1 MFDLFGLGIMGTAL
15 FCAGILFLLLLVYV
29 VMVYNRL
36 ITLRNRVKNAWA
48 QIDVQLKRR
57 YDLIPNLVET
67 VKGYMKH
74 ERATLTEITKLR
86 TQIMSGGVEERARA
100 NNMLSATLKS
110 LFAVAENYPQLRA
123 SENFQKLQDELTG
136 TEDKISY
143 IRTAYNDA
151 VYMFNT
157 ACDVFPSNIIA
168 GIFGFRHEPLF
179 EAAASEKEPVK
190 VKFE

>member
-1 MFDLFGLGIMGTAL
+1 MGIAL
-15 FCAGILFLLLLVYV
+15 ICAGALVVVVLGYV

-36 ITLRNRVKNAWA
+36 ITMRNRVQNAWA

-67 VKGYMKH
+67 VKGYTKH
-74 ERATLTEITKLR
+74 EKDTLTEITKLR
-86 TQIMSGGVEERARA
+86 SQIISGSVEDKAKA
-100 NNMLSATLKS
+100 NNALSQSLKS

-143 IRTAYNDA
+143 IRTAYNDS
-151 VYMFNT
+151 VYEYNT
-157 ACDVFPSNIIA
+157 ACDVFPSSVLA
-168 GIFGFRHEPLF
+168 GLFGFKHDVLF
-179 EAAASEKEPVK
+179 EAAAGEREAVK
-190 VKFE
+190 VKF

>member
-1 MFDLFGLGIMGTAL
+1 MFDLFGLGAIGTAVA
-15 FCAGILFLLLLVYV
+15 CAGFLLLLVLAYV

-36 ITLRNRVKNAWA
+36 IILRNRVRNAWA

-86 TQIMSGGVEERARA
+86 TQIVTGGIEERAKA

-168 GIFGFRHEPLF
+168 GIFGFKHESLF
-179 EAAASEKEPVK
+179 EAVPSEKGPVK